1 MDTYHACKKIS
12 GYLSRSEKE
21 CRPSARTDPSAGF
34 GKKPKKYREVHHSMN
49 FMHCL
54 IILYHQILEKSIGR
68 SETQTVLEKK
78 SNRGRACE
86 PANMRPIS
94 AADAFG
100 WRFIAV
106 KCAVRHLCYTHETTQ
121 VFQCF
126 AALDGV
132 IEQIWR

>member
-1 MDTYHACKKIS
+1 MS
-12 GYLSRSEKE
+12 
-21 CRPSARTDPSAGF
+21 
-34 GKKPKKYREVHHSMN
+34 

-54 IILYHQILEKSIGR
+54 TILYHQILEKSIGR
-68 SETQTVLEKK
+68 SEVKTVFKK
-78 SNRGRACE
+78 ESNRGRACE

-106 KCAVRHLCYTHETTQ
+106 KCAVRHLCHTHEKTQ

>member
-1 MDTYHACKKIS
+1 MS
-12 GYLSRSEKE
+12 
-21 CRPSARTDPSAGF
+21 
-34 GKKPKKYREVHHSMN
+34 
-49 FMHCL
+49 FMPCL
-54 IILYHQILEKSIGR
+54 IILYHQILEKSIER
-68 SETQTVLEKK
+68 IEIKSVFKK
-78 SNRGRACE
+78 ESNRGRARE

-94 AADAFG
+94 AADALG

-106 KCAVRHLCYTHETTQ
+106 KCAVRHLCHTHEKTQ